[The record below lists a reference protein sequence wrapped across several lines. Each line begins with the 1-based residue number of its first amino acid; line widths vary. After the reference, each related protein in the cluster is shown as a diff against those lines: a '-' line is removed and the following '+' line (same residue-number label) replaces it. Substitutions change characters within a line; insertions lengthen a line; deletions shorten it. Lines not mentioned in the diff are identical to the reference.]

1 MKLFNQV
8 QLRRPKKSKFDL
20 SHEVKM
26 TLDFGKLY
34 PILCHDVLPGDS
46 FKVNTEMLI
55 RLQPLLSPVMH
66 RINAT
71 IHYFYVP
78 NRLLWSEWED
88 FITGGQDGT
97 KKPILPFIRV
107 TGVNYADFGKKSL
120 ANYMGVPVV
129 PGSIS
134 HALELNA
141 LPFQAYRKIF
151 HDYYRDS
158 SLQSDILDIL
168 PSGDVTATP
177 GLNELLYRNYERDY
191 FTSAMPWAQRG
202 PEVGLPASV
211 NYKWPA
217 ILVDQIGT
225 PMNATSQGIGA
236 ANNGTTDGAL
246 KSLDNSQYTTIEN
259 IEDLGI
265 TIRDLRQSNR
275 LQEWLEKNALA
286 GGRYIEQ
293 ILAHF
298 GIHTGDSRVQR
309 AEYLGGGKQ
318 PIMFSEVLQ
327 TSGTA
332 GAGAY
337 TDTPLGEMA
346 GHGISAGNNA
356 AFKKTFKEHGYVFG
370 ILSVL
375 PVNTYQQGVPR
386 HFSRKDKL
394 EFPWP
399 EFAQIGEQEVL
410 NMELYLS
417 GSPVDEQTFGYQS
430 RYAEMKYIPGRVC
443 GDFIDSLD
451 FWHLGRKFTALPAL
465 NEDFI
470 KAQVDK
476 RIFAVEDPAEDSL
489 LCNIYHNISAIRPL
503 PYFGTPTL

>member
-1 MKLFNQV
+1 MKIFNQIA
-8 QLRRPKKSKFDL
+8 LRRPKKSKFDL

-34 PILCHDVLPGDS
+34 PVLCHDVLPGDS
-46 FKVNTEMLI
+46 FRVNTEMLI

-66 RINAT
+66 RIHAT

-78 NRLLWSEWED
+78 NRLLWSEWEN

-97 KKPILPFIRV
+97 TNPILPFIQV
-107 TGVNYADFGKKSL
+107 TGTNYSNFAKKSL
-120 ANYMGVPVV
+120 ANYLGIPVV

-134 HALELNA
+134 TPLRLSA
-141 LPFQAYRKIF
+141 LPFQAYKKIF

-158 SLQSDILDIL
+158 TLQADDYEIL
-168 PSGDVTATP
+168 PSGDVTALP
-177 GLNELLYRNYERDY
+177 GLTDLKYRNFERDY

-202 PEVGLPASV
+202 PEVELPANI
-211 NYKWPA
+211 NYASSAVWVPGDGTGTNA
-217 ILVDQIGT
+217 SPLVAMGTGSSQPISDNASTLQSGQIQ
-225 PMNATSQGIGA
+225 NI
-236 ANNGTTDGAL
+236 D
-246 KSLDNSQYTTIEN
+246 SLG
-259 IEDLGI
+259 L

-298 GIHTGDSRVQR
+298 GIHTGDARVQR
-309 AEYLGGGKQ
+309 SEYLGGGKQ
-318 PIMFSEVLQ
+318 PIVFSEVLQ
-327 TSGTA
+327 TSGSP

-337 TDTPLGEMA
+337 TDTPLGEMG
-346 GHGISAGNNA
+346 GHGLSAGNNA
-356 AFKKTFKEHGYVFG
+356 GFKHTFKEHGYVIG
-370 ILSVL
+370 LLSVL
-375 PVNTYQQGVPR
+375 PINTYQQGVPR
-386 HFSRKDKL
+386 HFTRTDKL

-410 NMELYLS
+410 NQELYLS
-417 GSPVDEQTFGYQS
+417 GSNTDTATFGYQS
-430 RYAEMKYIPGRVC
+430 RYAEMKYIPSRVC